1 MLEQGK
7 SDSVLSLTLVDVRGV
22 PSRAEATTCGGPSVA
37 AFMSCT
43 GSRPVRSPR
52 LVSLLE
58 RLIIVLTAVLLVA
71 ALLRWIEFDIE
82 STAGRSSPAAPRAII
97 PPAAR

>member
-1 MLEQGK
+1 
-7 SDSVLSLTLVDVRGV
+7 
-22 PSRAEATTCGGPSVA
+22 
-37 AFMSCT
+37 
-43 GSRPVRSPR
+43 
-52 LVSLLE
+52 VSLLE
-58 RLIIVLTAVLLVA
+58 RLIVVLIAVLLVA